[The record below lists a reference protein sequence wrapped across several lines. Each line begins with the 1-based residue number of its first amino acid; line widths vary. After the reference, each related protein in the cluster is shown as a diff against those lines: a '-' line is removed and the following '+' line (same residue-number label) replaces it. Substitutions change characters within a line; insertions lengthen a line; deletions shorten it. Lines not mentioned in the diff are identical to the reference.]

1 MDRQDVDAALPAVG
15 PLAHTVRTLLR
26 VGLVLS
32 FLLGVGWAIQHW
44 TYQRATISASRNQ
57 LVAATTAGTAA
68 IDKITRHAMAEVDT
82 IVRELDAGTL
92 DRTSALARLRAGME
106 ANPDFFG
113 MSLTYRPFGW
123 APHQRLYSAY
133 YPRKNGDVTFVRL
146 DEAYDYTRPEFEW
159 YGCAMAN
166 GPLWTRPYFDEAA
179 ATTMI
184 TYSRPFCGPA
194 GDPKAPLGV
203 VTLDISMDGI
213 RKIIEALDLGQSGF
227 GALVAADGTYLYHP
241 ETDFVQ
247 GHKTLQGLADELNDP
262 DRLRLAAAARKGEA
276 GIINHRSLS
285 TGLPSWIIFAPVS
298 STGWSLENTF
308 IKDDVPIRPEV
319 MKQQQI
325 RVLLAGLV
333 FLLCAAGLLLG
344 VCHGA
349 NRPLWGMSIVS
360 ALLFLA
366 AIGCIL
372 SISLRFDRAQK
383 AGGIPIGDRA
393 TLNAV
398 TGAST
403 RACELRHTEPPVY
416 IPTGLYLESATFL
429 SANDLMVSGYVWQKY
444 QLGTQD
450 HLFRGFTLAD
460 ATSLESTENYRE
472 KRNGFEFVRWHF
484 RATVRQHLD
493 SARYPIET
501 ELIELRLLHKQLDHN
516 TVLVPDLSAYRF
528 ANPTSLPGLA
538 KDLKLPGWQ
547 LQASAFEFRKLKFDT
562 NFGVERSFAKEDLP
576 SLFFGVTIRRNI
588 VDACLSNLL
597 PLGVVTFLLFILVM
611 IASRDA
617 RLVGFTQAGV
627 GRVLN
632 ICAAMLFVIAFRHVD
647 IRSRIASGE
656 IFYLEYIYFLEYF
669 AILWVSVNAVLYA
682 TTDRFPLIH
691 YRDNFLAKAL
701 FWPVLLG
708 ALFVI
713 TLAVFY

>member
-1 MDRQDVDAALPAVG
+1 MDRQDADAAIPAAG
-15 PLAHTVRTLLR
+15 SLASTVRMLLR
-26 VGLVLS
+26 VGLALS
-32 FLLGVGWAIQHW
+32 FLLGLGWTYQHW
-44 TYQRATISASRNQ
+44 TYQRAMTAASRSQ
-57 LVAATTAGTAA
+57 LVAATNAGTAA
-68 IDKITRHAMAEVDT
+68 IDTITRHAMAEVDA
-82 IVRELDAGTL
+82 IARELDAGTL
-92 DRTSALARLRAGME
+92 DRTSALVRLRSGMD

-133 YPRKNGDVTFVRL
+133 FPRKNGHVTSVRL
-146 DEAYDYTRPEFEW
+146 DETYDYTRPEFEW
-159 YGCAMAN
+159 YGRAMAK
-166 GPLWTRPYFDEAA
+166 GPLWTQPYFDEAA

-184 TYSRPFCGPA
+184 TYSRPFIGPG

-213 RKIIEALDLGQSGF
+213 KKIIEALDLGQSGF

-247 GHKTLQGLADELNDP
+247 GHKTLQGMAEELNDP
-262 DRLRLAAAARKGEA
+262 DRLRLAEAAQRGEA
-276 GIINHRSLS
+276 GILNHRSQT
-285 TGLPSWIIFAPVS
+285 TGLASWIIFAPVP

-308 IKDDVPIRPEV
+308 IKDDVRIRPEV
-319 MKQQQI
+319 MKRQQLHI
-325 RVLLAGLV
+325 LLAGLV
-333 FLLCAAGLLLG
+333 FLLCAASLLLG
-344 VCHGA
+344 VCSGGS
-349 NRPLWGMSIVS
+349 RPLWALSIVS
-360 ALLFLA
+360 ALLFLG
-366 AIGCIL
+366 AIGTIL
-372 SISLRFDRAQK
+372 SISLRFDRAHK
-383 AGGIPIGDRA
+383 TGGIPIADRA
-393 TLNAV
+393 TLNKV
-398 TGAST
+398 TGAYT

-416 IPTGLYLESATFL
+416 VPTGLYLESATFL
-429 SANDLMVSGYVWQKY
+429 TANDLMVSGYVWQKY

-460 ATSLESTENYRE
+460 ATSLEITENYRE
-472 KRNGFEFVRWHF
+472 KADGFEFVRWHF

-501 ELIELRLLHKQLDHN
+501 GQIELRILHKQLNHN
-516 TVLVPDLSAYRF
+516 TVLVPDLKAYRF

-547 LQASAFEFRKLKFDT
+547 LKASAFEFRKLKFDT
-562 NFGVERSFAKEDLP
+562 NFGVDRSFAKEDLP
-576 SLFFGVTIRRNI
+576 SLFYGVTIRRNI

-597 PLGVVTFLLFILVM
+597 PLGVVTCLRFILVM

-627 GRVLN
+627 GRVLKS
-632 ICAAMLFVIAFRHVD
+632 CAARLFVIAFRHVD

-669 AILWVSVNAVLYA
+669 AILWVSVNSVLYA
-682 TTDRFPLIH
+682 TTDRFLLIH
-691 YRDNFLAKAL
+691 YRDNFIAKTL

>member
-1 MDRQDVDAALPAVG
+1 MDPHDSDAALPAVSAL
-15 PLAHTVRTLLR
+15 PNAVRTLLR
-26 VGLVLS
+26 IGLALS
-32 FLLGVGWAIQHW
+32 LLLGLGWTYQHW
-44 TYQRATISASRNQ
+44 TYQRAMTAASRSQ
-57 LVAATTAGTAA
+57 LVTATSAGTVA
-68 IDKITRHAMAEVDT
+68 IDKITRHAMDQVEA
-82 IVRELDAGTL
+82 IARELDAGTL
-92 DRTSALARLRAGME
+92 DRTSALVRLREAVD

-113 MSLTYRPFGW
+113 MSVTYRPFGW

-133 YPRKNGDVTFVRL
+133 FQRKNGQTAFLRL

-159 YGCAMAN
+159 YGRAMAN

-184 TYSRPFCGPA
+184 TYSRPFIGPG

-247 GHKTLQGLADELNDP
+247 GHKTLQEVAGELNDP
-262 DRLRLAAAARKGEA
+262 DRQRLAVAAQKGEA
-276 GIINHRSLS
+276 GILNHRSQT
-285 TGLPSWIIFAPVS
+285 TGLASWIIFAPVP

-308 IKDDVPIRPEV
+308 IKADVRIRPEV
-319 MKQQQI
+319 MKRQQLHI
-325 RVLLAGLV
+325 LLAGLV
-333 FLLCAAGLLLG
+333 FLLCAVGLLLG
-344 VCHGA
+344 VSHGSS
-349 NRPLWGMSIVS
+349 RPLWVLSIAS
-360 ALLFLA
+360 ALLFLV
-366 AIGCIL
+366 AIGLIL
-372 SISLRFDRAQK
+372 SISLRFDRAQV

-393 TLNAV
+393 TLNKV
-398 TGAST
+398 TGAYT
-403 RACELRHTEPPVY
+403 RACELRHTEPPVFV
-416 IPTGLYLESATFL
+416 PTGLYLESATFV
-429 SANDLMVSGYVWQKY
+429 SANDLLVSGYVWQKY
-444 QLGTQD
+444 ELGTQD

-460 ATSLESTENYRE
+460 ATSLEISENYRE
-472 KRNGFEFVRWHF
+472 KEHGFEFVRWHF

-493 SARYPIET
+493 SVRYPIET
-501 ELIELRLLHKQLDHN
+501 EQIELRLLHKQLNHN
-516 TVLVPDLSAYRF
+516 TVLVPDLKAYRF

-547 LQASAFEFRKLKFDT
+547 LKASAFEFRKLKFDT

-576 SLFFGVTIRRNI
+576 SLFYCVTIRRNI

-691 YRDNFLAKAL
+691 FRDNFIAKVL

-708 ALFVI
+708 ALFVV

>member
-1 MDRQDVDAALPAVG
+1 MHRHDADAARPAAG
-15 PLAHTVRTLLR
+15 PLANTVRMLLAI
-26 VGLVLS
+26 GLVLS
-32 FLLGVGWAIQHW
+32 FLLGLGWTYQHW
-44 TYQRATISASRNQ
+44 TYQRSMTAASKRQ
-57 LVAATTAGTAA
+57 LVEATNAGTAA
-68 IDKITRHAMAEVDT
+68 IDKITRHAMAQVDA
-82 IVRELDAGTL
+82 IARELDAGTL
-92 DRTSALARLRAGME
+92 DRTSALVRLRADMD
-106 ANPDFFG
+106 ANPGFFG

-123 APHQRLYSAY
+123 DSHQRLYSAY
-133 YPRKNGDVTFVRL
+133 VQRLNGQITFVRL
-146 DEAYDYTRPEFEW
+146 DKTYDYTRPEYEW
-159 YGCAMAN
+159 YGQAMTS

-184 TYSRPFCGPA
+184 TYSRPFSGPG

-203 VTLDISMDGI
+203 VTLDLSMDGI
-213 RKIIEALDLGQSGF
+213 KRIIETLDLGKSGF
-227 GALVAADGTYLYHP
+227 GALVASDGTYLYHP

-247 GHKTLQGLADELNDP
+247 GRKTLQGVAEERNDP
-262 DRLRLAAAARKGEA
+262 DRQRLAVAAQKGEA
-276 GIINHRSLS
+276 GILNHRSQT
-285 TGLPSWIIFAPVS
+285 TGLSSWIIFAPVP

-308 IKDDVPIRPEV
+308 IKDDVRIRPEV
-319 MKQQQI
+319 MKRQQI
-325 RVLLAGLV
+325 HILLSGLV

-349 NRPLWGMSIVS
+349 SRPLWYLSIVS
-360 ALLFLA
+360 ALLFLG
-366 AIGCIL
+366 AIGLIL

-383 AGGIPIGDRA
+383 AGGIPIADRA
-393 TLNAV
+393 TLNKV
-398 TGAST
+398 TGAYT

-416 IPTGLYLESATFL
+416 VPTGLYLESVTFV

-460 ATSLESTENYRE
+460 ATSLDITENYRE
-472 KRNGFEFVRWHF
+472 KANGVEFVRWHF

-501 ELIELRLLHKQLDHN
+501 ELIELRLLHKQLNHN